1 MSPGPRPTSPPSGIL
16 IHLTVWPQYT
26 NVTDRQTEQTER
38 QRSDN
43 IWRTVLQ
50 TVAQKRL
57 NRSRCRLGCGLVGAQ
72 ETTCWMGSRFPL
84 RKGNF
89 MGKDIP
95 GNGWR
100 HSAVSCAKMAELIE
114 MSFGL
119 WTCVGRRKHVVHGGH
134 WRNLANTNEPSVSG
148 GDAALTVSNYFY
160 HLLL

>member
-1 MSPGPRPTSPPSGIL
+1 MPFALWTR
-16 IHLTVWPQYT
+16 V
-26 NVTDRQTEQTER
+26 
-38 QRSDN
+38 
-43 IWRTVLQ
+43 
-50 TVAQKRL
+50 
-57 NRSRCRLGCGLVGAQ
+57 
-72 ETTCWMGSRFPL
+72 GSRKYVLDGSRSPCEEAII
-84 RKGNF
+84 R
-89 MGKDIP
+89 GKDMP
-95 GNGWR
+95 GHER